1 MPINELKCI
10 ELLMRYLAQNS
21 KLTQEIYSE
30 FDETATYEHTKS
42 NLFNLLVINDLIE
55 NFDINQSFSLEYFL
69 KTGMIVGMFDEPTI
83 TPDEDFKNRQ
93 SYFSFYTN
101 LIDAFKEGNY
111 LFDDSN
117 NIFVSSEKLETVVP
131 QIWLERLSQA
141 IKKNRYERMYFFNK
155 KKENNITD
163 KNSLIDY
170 IRHTKTFLVELT
182 SSNPNIDYDLE
193 FSSAE
198 AKTNNA
204 VRGNREIKIEDIIK
218 IFQEQLSSECNCKV
232 SKYKLSDAF
241 FLVSKAERMGR
252 EFYCEPLQV
261 QQKYLNKWMLEYINS
276 NERTKKETQKLIL
289 LANPKNIHGFDVES
303 LNKRDALIGLFNLYL
318 KIISTLELDLESVS
332 LADFKI
338 EEYVSVETQQD
349 LLELRKIIKLINGYG
364 DSKAETAKKLEEL
377 RAEIAELDQIK
388 DKKVLASKKA
398 KRESLIQKYRTEED
412 LEDELGYTRNILQE
426 RVRQANL
433 SSIESIAFDNDL
445 IMELILNCI
454 SKGRIYFE
462 HHSNRIVFELYND
475 TLGKVIFKT
484 SINLEKAILFV
495 EDNNYKIDGYSTPTL
510 R

>member
-10 ELLMRYLAQNS
+10 EVLMRYLAQNS
-21 KLTQEIYSE
+21 KLTQEIHSE
-30 FDETATYEHTKS
+30 FDETATYEHTKT
-42 NLFNLLVINDLIE
+42 NLFNLLTIFDLIE
-55 NFDINQSFSLEYFL
+55 NFDINQPFSLEYFL
-69 KTGMIVGMFDEPTI
+69 KTGVIIGMFEEPTI
-83 TPDEDFKNRQ
+83 TPDEDFKNKQ
-93 SYFSFYTN
+93 DYLEFYKN
-101 LIDAFKEGNY
+101 LVEAFKEGNY
-111 LFDDSN
+111 LFDDTN
-117 NIFVSSEKLETVVP
+117 NIFVSSEKLETVIP
-131 QIWLERLSQA
+131 QIWLDRLSQA
-141 IKKNRYERMYFFNK
+141 VKHTKYQRMYFFNK

-170 IRHTKTFLVELT
+170 IRHTKTFLVELS

-193 FSSAE
+193 FSSTE

-204 VRGNREIKIEDIIK
+204 VRGNREIKIEDIIQ
-218 IFQEQLSSECNCKV
+218 IFQEQLSSECDCKI

-289 LANPKNIHGFDVES
+289 LANPKNIHGFDIES
-303 LNKRDALIGLFNLYL
+303 INKRDALIGLFNLYL
-318 KIISTLELDLESVS
+318 RIMSTLELDLESVS

-338 EEYVSVETQQD
+338 EDYVSPETQHD

-364 DSKAETAKKLEEL
+364 DSKAETGKRLEEI
-377 RAEIAELDQIK
+377 RIEIADLDLIK
-388 DKKVLASKKA
+388 DKKELKA
-398 KRESLIQKYRTEED
+398 KKEEREALVQKYRTEED

-426 RVRQANL
+426 RVRQANQ
-433 SSIESIAFDNDL
+433 SAIESIAFDNDL
-445 IMELILNCI
+445 IMELILECI
-454 SKGRIYFE
+454 AKGRVYFE
-462 HHSNRIVFELYND
+462 HNTNRIVFELYND

-484 SINLEKAILFV
+484 SINLEKAVIFT
-495 EDNNYKIDGYSTPTL
+495 EDNNFKIDGYSSPTL